1 MKCKQKSCNRNK
13 NLLGNGYCNV
23 CTEAIMDVNAEHDAK
38 KKVNEALIKDLIG
51 MNDKLGR
58 KEIVDQNR
66 VNRLIMS
73 GIIALIDNHTKFDE
87 NQDARI
93 VDLEVEKNTSKNRL
107 ESLESWTLKQD
118 DKLKDMK
125 DNADKECETIE
136 LLKKKLTSLKDV
148 PNNTKEKDN
157 QVIKCKLCKK
167 AFSRNCDLEIHMD
180 EHETERKYKCNNC
193 EKTFHLQWRRD
204 KHEENHKQTNVTV
217 CRYFSKHEPCPYE
230 PIGCKFLHDQST
242 TFCRKKDCQNL
253 LCPFAHQNVTRDED
267 KEGNCEE
274 VSDAEQEV
282 SDEEQEETLTVLE
295 NQCHLCRLQLATKNQ
310 FYYHIEV
317 HHEEYFRGMMEI
329 IETTNKSSLNMTLGV
344 S

>member
-180 EHETERKYKCNNC
+180 EHETERKYKCNKC

-204 KHEENHKQTNVTV
+204 KHENIHEEKYVKL
-217 CRYFSKHEPCPYE
+217 CRYFTNKEFCPYE
-230 PIGCKFLHDQST
+230 IIGCKILHDHST
-242 TFCRKKDCQNL
+242 LCTAKDCQDF
-253 LCPFAHQNVTRDED
+253 LCPFAHQNVTSDVDMEDEI
-267 KEGNCEE
+267 EA
-274 VSDAEQEV
+274 VSDEEEQEV
-282 SDEEQEETLTVLE
+282 SEEERDETFNVDE
-295 NQCHLCRLQLATKNQ
+295 NQCHLCRIKMRSKD
-310 FYYHIEV
+310 EV
-317 HHEEYFRGMMEI
+317 
-329 IETTNKSSLNMTLGV
+329 
-344 S
+344 